1 MQTTLL
7 EYLLT
12 HHPEQ
17 NAHTLAAMQ
26 SGEIRVDF
34 DSLPKDLL
42 ARALEAISTTPAHD
56 GQQETA
62 FALMTF
68 MTERGWEVW
77 PYRSAG
83 GLDAFD
89 IALRIQSGALAA
101 ALFHHPDAP
110 RNLIERK
117 RITSS
122 VSSEPLLFSYASS
135 SRPNLDFIKTLIDLG
150 FDPLVV
156 DGKGN
161 TLLHLVDRP
170 EAVKMLLDK
179 GVDPTIK
186 NDKGEDA
193 ITAWNNK
200 TILGDTRREMET
212 LILERAPIDID
223 RVKRELGISMINV
236 GVQQTRFRLSEAG
249 LAASTLE
256 YNGLSAAEIVMAT
269 AIDHTFTHGGY
280 RVGVDKSHE
289 AWKKA
294 VLSTLKMQGV
304 LSPDDKSERATR
316 TREIAKVFFML
327 DHGLVDRYER
337 SERKRMA
344 AEKAEK
350 KSNNAAVKNTDE
362 EIIKAIGMDPR
373 EFSKMELSLFDQV
386 GVIERLKESG
396 VLREGLSLSALS
408 LLAYQNNGL
417 WTLAANRSPLD
428 QSALLTLAKWGTI
441 NLLDDHFEIKDPN
454 RKNKA
459 SDLHVRFELPLA
471 HALSARPD
479 GIGAMLLID
488 YLQRR
493 HTIAEKYSDIAENPQ
508 ARLNMKDAWLK
519 AACELIEDVAP
530 DISNYIR
537 TTAEH
542 VELSETTPTLSAHHP
557 VRRM

>member
-7 EYLLT
+7 EHLLIN
-12 HHPEQ
+12 HPEQ

-34 DSLPKDLL
+34 DNLPKDLL
-42 ARALEAISTTPAHD
+42 ARALESVSKTPAYE
-56 GQQETA
+56 GAPETA

-68 MTERGWEVW
+68 MTQKGWELW
-77 PYRSAG
+77 PYRTKG
-83 GLDAFD
+83 DLDAFD
-89 IALRIQSGALAA
+89 IALRIQSTELAS

-117 RITSS
+117 RIASS
-122 VSSEPLLFSYASS
+122 ISNEPLLFSYATS
-135 SRPNLDFIKTLIDLG
+135 SRPNIGFIKGLMDLG
-150 FDPLVV
+150 FDPLTL

-161 TLLHLVDRP
+161 TLLHVVDRP
-170 EAVKMLLDK
+170 ELVKMLLDK

-186 NDKGEDA
+186 NNKGEDA

-200 TILGDTRREMET
+200 TILAGTRREMET
-212 LILERAPIDID
+212 LILEHAPIDID
-223 RVKRELGISMINV
+223 RVKREFGLSMINV
-236 GVQQTRFRLSEAG
+236 GVQQTRFRLSDAG

-269 AIDHTFTHGGY
+269 AIDHTFTHDGY
-280 RVGVDKSHE
+280 RIGVDKSHE
-289 AWKKA
+289 AWKRA

-304 LSPDDKSERATR
+304 LSSDDTSERATR
-316 TREIAKVFFML
+316 MREVAKIFFML

-350 KSNNAAVKNTDE
+350 KSTHAVIKNTDE
-362 EIIKAIGMDPR
+362 EIIKAIGMEPH

-386 GVIERLKESG
+386 SVIERLKESG

-408 LLAYQNNGL
+408 LLAHQNNGL

-441 NLLDDHFEIKDPN
+441 NLLEDHFEIKDPN

-459 SDLHVRFELPLA
+459 SDFHVRFELPLA
-471 HALSARPD
+471 HALSAQPD
-479 GIGAMLLID
+479 GLGAMLLID

-493 HTIAEKYSDIAENPQ
+493 HTISEKYVAIAENPQ

-519 AACELIEDVAP
+519 MACELIEEVAP
-530 DISNYIR
+530 DISSYIR

-542 VELSETTPTLSAHHP
+542 VELSETTPTLSAHHR